1 MKIFWWMAVL
11 LIAVASSLAQTGT
24 TSVRGIVLD
33 KMGAAI
39 AGARVSI
46 SDTRQ
51 ALQREVQTDDSGEYR
66 FLALPPG
73 TYILTVE
80 KVGFRKSLQ
89 TNLELPVNVA
99 VTSNVTLEVGSTS
112 EKIEVSAEA
121 ETVNTT
127 DASLGNAFSEV
138 QVKQL
143 PMESRNVPDLLSL
156 QAGVFYTGNSQ
167 DINTSEDTRSGA
179 VNGAHSDQS
188 NVTVDGIP
196 SNNKGGTAFS
206 SVLPVTLD
214 SVQEFRVT
222 TTNYGAD
229 QGVSSSAQVA
239 LVTKSGTNSF
249 HGSVYEYNRNS
260 AVSANDYFVKAAQID
275 SGEPNKP
282 LQLNR
287 NIFGASLGGPVRKDR
302 FYFFLNFEGYR
313 NAQAYSAERT
323 IPTASYR
330 NGVIEYY
337 CLNGNTT
344 LCPGSSVTVNG
355 KTYSVPGDTKLYPR
369 AHSRLGT
376 APAWGRTARTQ
387 W

>member
-156 QAGVFYTGNSQ
+156 QAGVFYTGLFLDWQ
-167 DINTSEDTRSGA
+167 QPDWPE
-179 VNGAHSDQS
+179 
-188 NVTVDGIP
+188 P
-196 SNNKGGTAFS
+196 LLAF
-206 SVLPVTLD
+206 L
-214 SVQEFRVT
+214 F
-222 TTNYGAD
+222 
-229 QGVSSSAQVA
+229 
-239 LVTKSGTNSF
+239 F
-249 HGSVYEYNRNS
+249 
-260 AVSANDYFVKAAQID
+260 
-275 SGEPNKP
+275 
-282 LQLNR
+282 
-287 NIFGASLGGPVRKDR
+287 IF
-302 FYFFLNFEGYR
+302 
-313 NAQAYSAERT
+313 
-323 IPTASYR
+323 
-330 NGVIEYY
+330 
-337 CLNGNTT
+337 
-344 LCPGSSVTVNG
+344 
-355 KTYSVPGDTKLYPR
+355 
-369 AHSRLGT
+369 
-376 APAWGRTARTQ
+376 
-387 W
+387 